1 MDVSIII
8 VNYNTEKLILECL
21 DSIYGETY
29 DIEYEIIVVD
39 NNSPRLP
46 TVLKED
52 KRIKYIHSEI
62 NLGFGNANNLGA
74 KFAEGKFLFCLNPD
88 TRLVNNAIKILH
100 DYINTRIDVG
110 ACGPNLYKDDLTPNL
125 SFSMLSASIYQ
136 EFIDS
141 RGFTKKKYNK
151 TFNDTGECMDVEFSS
166 GAALMI
172 RKSLFDEIGGFCCK
186 FFMYYEDNDIC
197 NEIIKKGFRIINIP
211 YSKIIHLDGKSFTFK
226 EEREL
231 ISLKGRK
238 IYFIKNFGI
247 VYYYISNLIFILNN
261 SVNLLYFLIKRNG
274 DITKALWFRIK
285 KIMFV

>member
-88 TRLVNNAIKILH
+88 TRLVNNAIKGCS
-100 DYINTRIDVG
+100 IN
-110 ACGPNLYKDDLTPNL
+110 
-125 SFSMLSASIYQ
+125 
-136 EFIDS
+136 
-141 RGFTKKKYNK
+141 
-151 TFNDTGECMDVEFSS
+151 
-166 GAALMI
+166 
-172 RKSLFDEIGGFCCK
+172 
-186 FFMYYEDNDIC
+186 
-197 NEIIKKGFRIINIP
+197 
-211 YSKIIHLDGKSFTFK
+211 
-226 EEREL
+226 
-231 ISLKGRK
+231 
-238 IYFIKNFGI
+238 
-247 VYYYISNLIFILNN
+247 
-261 SVNLLYFLIKRNG
+261 
-274 DITKALWFRIK
+274 
-285 KIMFV
+285 